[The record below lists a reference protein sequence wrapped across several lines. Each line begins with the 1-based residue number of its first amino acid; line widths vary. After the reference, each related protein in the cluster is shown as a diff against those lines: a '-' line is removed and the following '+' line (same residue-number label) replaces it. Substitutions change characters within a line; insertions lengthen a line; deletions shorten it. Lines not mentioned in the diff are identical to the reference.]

1 MKKKYIELANNE
13 KIYYLDEGTGK
24 ETIVMIHGNMSSGV
38 HFKPLIERLQNTYR
52 IIAPDMRGFGDST
65 YLNNIESLSDLGE
78 DILVLLKALKIES
91 YYLIGWSTGGAVAMK
106 IASQNQKAVKK
117 LILLES
123 CSYRGYPI
131 FQKDDLG
138 QAKIGEYYSSK
149 QEMALDPVQVLPM
162 VNIFNTGS
170 TEIMKAIWDQ
180 AIYTV
185 NKPSIEDDNL
195 YLSETMKQRNLV
207 DLDWC
212 LTTFNMS
219 NFTNGV
225 TLGDG
230 TIKDIICPVLSF
242 WGEKDAVVLEY
253 MIDETVE
260 ALQNVEK
267 VTLKNSGHSPLV
279 DCPDELIERIKR
291 FISNSPE

>member
-1 MKKKYIELANNE
+1 MKKKYIDTNLE
-13 KIYYLDEGTGK
+13 KLFYLDEGKSENTL
-24 ETIVMIHGNMSSGV
+24 ILIHGNMSSSV
-38 HFKPLIERLQNTYR
+38 HFKPIIEELSNTYR

-65 YLNNIESLSDLGE
+65 YNKPIESLEDLAD
-78 DILVLLKALKIES
+78 DILLLLDALEIKK
-91 YYLIGWSTGGAVAMK
+91 YTLLGWSTGGAVAMK
-106 IASQNQKAVKK
+106 IAAKRQKQVEK

-131 FQKDDLG
+131 FKKNAEGHPLV
-138 QAKIGEYYSSK
+138 GEYYSTKNELS
-149 QEMALDPVQVLPM
+149 LDPVQVLPM
-162 VNIFNTGS
+162 VNVFQTGNTP
-170 TEIMKAIWDQ
+170 IMKAVWDQ

-185 NKPSIEDDNL
+185 NKPSKEDDEL
-195 YLSETMKQRNLV
+195 YLRETMKQRNLI

-230 TIKDIICPVLSF
+230 SITDVICPVLSL
-242 WGEKDAVVLEY
+242 WGDKDVVVLEY

-260 ALQNVEK
+260 ALQNVK
-267 VTLKNSGHSPLV
+267 KITLQNSGHSPLV
-279 DCPDELIERIKR
+279 DCPDVLINYIQK
-291 FISNSPE
+291 FISNSPL